1 MRPVLIAVPQSN
13 ELQPLLSRLDRLGHP
28 SQSTEIGRMP
38 CYSIPSLGATAA
50 VCGHGKTQF
59 AVQCQYLIDRCD
71 GLAAL
76 FCVGAAGSLSPDIHF
91 GDVVVGECTIEHDYK
106 IRFEPAEPPCHAANE
121 TLLKE
126 FRQAAAGEFP
136 FRTHFGPIA
145 SGDED
150 IVDEVRAREL
160 QRFTGAKCVAWEGS
174 GGARAAAFIGVPF
187 LEIRSITD
195 GADANAA
202 ASFRANCEHALPN
215 VADLFV
221 GCTLGDKAGIT
232 TLQ

>member
-1 MRPVLIAVPQSN
+1 MQPILFAVPQSN
-13 ELQPLLSRLDRLGHP
+13 ELQPLLSGLDRLGHP
-28 SQSTEIGRMP
+28 SQPIVIGNLP

-50 VCGHGKTQF
+50 VGGHGKTQF

-76 FCVGAAGSLSPDIHF
+76 FCFGAAGSLSPDIHF

-106 IRFEPAEPPCHAANE
+106 IRFEPAESPCHAANE
-121 TLLKE
+121 ALLQE
-126 FRQAAAGEFP
+126 FREAAAGTLP

-150 IVDEVRAREL
+150 IVDELRAREL
-160 QRFTGAKCVAWEGS
+160 QQLTGAKCVAWEGS
-174 GGARAAAFIGVPF
+174 GGARAAAFNGVPF

-195 GADANAA
+195 GADGDAA
-202 ASFRANCEHALPN
+202 ASFRANCERALPN
-215 VADLFV
+215 IADLLVRWRF
-221 GCTLGDKAGIT
+221 
-232 TLQ
+232 

>member
-1 MRPVLIAVPQSN
+1 
-13 ELQPLLSRLDRLGHP
+13 
-28 SQSTEIGRMP
+28 MP
-38 CYSIPSLGATAA
+38 CYSLPSLGATAA
-50 VCGHGKTQF
+50 VGGHGKTQF

-121 TLLKE
+121 TLLNE
-126 FRQAAAGEFP
+126 FRRAAVGTLP

-150 IVDEVRAREL
+150 IVDEVRAWEL
-160 QRFTGAKCVAWEGS
+160 QQFTGAKCVAWEGS
-174 GGARAAAFIGVPF
+174 GGARAAAFNGVPF

-195 GADANAA
+195 GADADAA
-202 ASFRANCEHALPN
+202 ASYRANCERVLPN
-215 VADLFV
+215 IAELVV
-221 GCTLGDKAGIT
+221 RWRP
-232 TLQ
+232 